1 MSQPLNVLAI
11 RLDGTDASKLVDVL
25 TADGGAFLVV
35 KEVAGDNIHF
45 HGVLHTTKKLPAFR
59 AALKRAMPEL
69 NGNGSYSV
77 STVRELEKYQRY
89 MLKGDSRAK
98 DAEVIAA
105 NGLTYTDAEWRGE
118 RHDAYW
124 DENDELSRKRKAGC
138 LMDDVLAA
146 CKEQRIA
153 FDNRE
158 AISRLYIRGLVER
171 NKAINLYSVKST
183 VSLIQAKLCPDDSF
197 INELATL
204 CNL

>member
-1 MSQPLNVLAI
+1 MSQPLTVLAI
-11 RLDGTDASKLVDVL
+11 RLDGGDATKLVEVL
-25 TADGGAFLVV
+25 SADGGAFLVV
-35 KEVAGDNIHF
+35 KEVADNNPHF

-69 NGNGSYSV
+69 NGNGAYSV

-89 MLKGDSRAK
+89 MLKGESRAL
-98 DAEVIAA
+98 DPDVIAY
-105 NGLTYTDAEWRGE
+105 NGITYSDPEWRAE

-124 DENDELSRKRKAGC
+124 DENDEITRKRKAGSI
-138 LMDDVLAA
+138 MDDVMAA
-146 CKEQRIA
+146 CKEKRIA

-158 AISRLYIRGLVER
+158 AIAKLYITELVQR
-171 NKAINLYSVKST
+171 NKAINLYSVKSS

-197 INELATL
+197 ISELATL